1 MKSIAWAVGIGLPV
15 CGGAIGYACG
25 GTNGA
30 VYGVAAGLAA
40 FILARLVVSL
50 RHENVHRADYAD
62 DFVSRKLKSSNSD
75 TDASEELSCPV
86 SDVERHVVR
95 NRNAHDVA
103 SRKARVWRAPRLT
116 DGLSGQSA
124 RHIRRFWCYRTP
136 SQTLL
141 FVRLRAGK
149 LYCMYMNR
157 SGKGE
162 GARWVVRK
170 IEGEE
175 YGALSE
181 KLKNMAHAMDY

>member
-1 MKSIAWAVGIGLPV
+1 MKSIAWLIGLSAG
-15 CGGAIGYACG
+15 CGAIGYACS

-30 VYGVAAGLAA
+30 VYGVSAGVAA
-40 FILARLVVSL
+40 FILARLIVSL
-50 RHENVHRADYAD
+50 KRKNTHTRGGYIDGIVSHGKDENGNEDIAD
-62 DFVSRKLKSSNSD
+62 
-75 TDASEELSCPV
+75 ELSCPAV
-86 SDVERHVVR
+86 TAEQHVIR
-95 NRNAHDVA
+95 RKNAYDVA
-103 SRKARVWRAPRLT
+103 TQKMHTRRAPRLT
-116 DGLSGQSA
+116 DGFSGQSA

-136 SQTLL
+136 SQTLI

-181 KLKNMAHAMDY
+181 KLKNIVHAMDY

>member
-15 CGGAIGYACG
+15 CVGAIGYACG
-25 GTNGA
+25 CTNGA
-30 VYGVAAGLAA
+30 VYGVAAGLAV

-62 DFVSRKLKSSNSD
+62 GFVSRKLKSSNSD

-103 SRKARVWRAPRLT
+103 SSKARVRRAPRLT

-175 YGALSE
+175 YGALAE
-181 KLKNMAHAMDY
+181 KLKDMDQAKEY

>member
-1 MKSIAWAVGIGLPV
+1 MAPCMALQQAWLYLFWQDSLEVSVTKMYIGLTMQM
-15 CGGAIGYACG
+15 ALS
-25 GTNGA
+25 
-30 VYGVAAGLAA
+30 AA
-40 FILARLVVSL
+40 
-50 RHENVHRADYAD
+50 N
-62 DFVSRKLKSSNSD
+62 LKAGNSD

-103 SRKARVWRAPRLT
+103 SSKARVRRAPRLT